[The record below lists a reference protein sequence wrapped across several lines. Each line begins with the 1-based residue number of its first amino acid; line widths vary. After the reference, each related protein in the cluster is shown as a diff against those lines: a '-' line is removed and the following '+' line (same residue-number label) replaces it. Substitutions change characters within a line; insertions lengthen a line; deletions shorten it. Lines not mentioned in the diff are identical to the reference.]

1 MKSIIKNQNM
11 KFARRAARV
20 RAKVSGTATRPRLS
34 VFKSHRYIYA
44 QVIDD
49 VKGNTLAAFS
59 SKDIKGLPAGKAGK
73 SPADRAKEVGLG
85 LAKKAIAAKV
95 KKVVFDKGGYLYAGK
110 IKLVADGAREG
121 GLEF

>member
-1 MKSIIKNQNM
+1 MKSIIKNQNT

-20 RAKVSGTATRPRLS
+20 RAKVNGTAERPRLS

-49 VKGNTLAAFS
+49 VKGNTLASFS
-59 SKDIKGLPAGKAGK
+59 SKDAKGK

-85 LAKKAIAAKV
+85 LAKKAVAAKI
-95 KKVVFDKGGYLYAGK
+95 KKVVFDRGGYLYAGK
-110 IKLVADGAREG
+110 IKLVAEGAREG

>member
-1 MKSIIKNQNM
+1 MKSIIKKQNM

-20 RAKVSGTATRPRLS
+20 RAKISGTSTRPRLS

-44 QVIDD
+44 QIIDD
-49 VKGNTLAAFS
+49 TKGSTLVAFS
-59 SKDIKGLPAGKAGK
+59 SKDTKGK

-85 LAKKAIAAKV
+85 LAKKAVAAKV
-95 KKVVFDKGGYLYAGK
+95 KKVVFDKSGYLYAGK